1 VPLKRPSRAGDS
13 VIPRQELM
21 GDRRRA
27 DTSYQQ
33 LKALRRNT
41 VQWLVAEAGPQAPDC
56 QLLTDELLRLGEKYG
71 VGRDAARANTL
82 QEFFVGILQAIDSL
96 AV

>member
-1 VPLKRPSRAGDS
+1 MAADAEQEHHVPLKRPSRAGDS
-13 VIPRQELM
+13 VIPRQELI

-41 VQWLVAEAGPQAPDC
+41 VQWLVAEAGPQR
-56 QLLTDELLRLGEKYG
+56 E
-71 VGRDAARANTL
+71 AR
-82 QEFFVGILQAIDSL
+82 EGL
-96 AV
+96 AVIPELA